1 MTPDQ
6 MRHKLKYC
14 TKYKNSMKWCRK
26 VDSMPES
33 QVIAVFLR
41 LQASGEIFKKK
52 FKIPVDFF

>member
-1 MTPDQ
+1 

-26 VDSMPES
+26 VDSMTEA

-41 LQASGEIFKKK
+41 LQASGEIF
-52 FKIPVDFF
+52 